1 MWGESELLV
10 PHSHPSALSPAR
22 HLCCLGSQA
31 VEITSEG
38 QVVLFFSQKIR
49 KRENPCPLD
58 TLGVAVKECSVP
70 GTPVCPAGLS
80 VSPVGTAAAQ
90 HWGFRVHD

>member
-49 KRENPCPLD
+49 KRENPCP
-58 TLGVAVKECSVP
+58 P
-70 GTPVCPAGLS
+70 GHIGCGCQRVLCAWNTSLSSRVVCFTCGHCCCPALGI
-80 VSPVGTAAAQ
+80 PGP
-90 HWGFRVHD
+90 